1 MFWARPVVM
10 LVNEV
15 FSKASVFGETTLD
28 ENLFDT
34 GLSKGKRECRAIRW
48 RVVVNIKIIHT
59 DKVHNGKLPVVRDE
73 GGAIEETMVTAID
86 ILLSRREAGVFGIS
100 EGI

>member
-34 GLSKGKRECRAIRW
+34 GLGKGKRKCRAVRR
-48 RVVVNIKIIHT
+48 RVVVNI
-59 DKVHNGKLPVVRDE
+59 
-73 GGAIEETMVTAID
+73 
-86 ILLSRREAGVFGIS
+86 
-100 EGI
+100 